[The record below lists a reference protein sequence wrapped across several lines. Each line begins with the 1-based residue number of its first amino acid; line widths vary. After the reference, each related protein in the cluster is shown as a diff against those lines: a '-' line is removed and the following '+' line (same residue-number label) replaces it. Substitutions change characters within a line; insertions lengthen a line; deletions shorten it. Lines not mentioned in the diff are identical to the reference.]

1 MWRIVE
7 LNCLCLL
14 AIALG
19 GLSFSAC
26 RSAVATTTEVVAIQ
40 AQAVPVAP
48 TDAAWDEVPEHP
60 AKLLLQDLVEPRLM
74 KTSTAEV
81 RVRAITN
88 GTEVAFRLEWDDKS
102 KDDLPGPARF
112 MDACAVQ
119 VPSQLEANVPDPQM
133 GGQGK
138 IVEITYWRADW
149 QASVDGRPDS
159 LKEIYPNASVDGY
172 PFEANSLEKGSTAQN
187 EMATRYAPA
196 RALGNRRV
204 GPREAPVE
212 DLIADGPGS
221 LSPAPP
227 AGSKGKGAKS
237 DNGWSVVITRKLP
250 NGLAPGARTQVAFAV
265 WEGAQQETGARKMR
279 TGWIPLLMR
288 GAETK

>member
-1 MWRIVE
+1 MNNILRYFLV
-7 LNCLCLL
+7 L
-14 AIALG
+14 AL
-19 GLSFSAC
+19 FSLMASGC
-26 RSAVATTTEVVAIQ
+26 RKAVAITTEVIAVP
-40 AQAVPVAP
+40 AQALPATP
-48 TDAAWDEVPEHP
+48 NDAAWDSVPEHP

-74 KTSTAEV
+74 KASTGEV

-88 GTEVAFRLEWDDKS
+88 GSEVAFRLEWDDKT

-119 VPSQLEANVPDPQM
+119 APAKLEANVPDPQM

-149 QASVDGRPDS
+149 QAAVDGRPDS

-172 PFEANSLEKGSTAQN
+172 PFEAQSLEKGSAAQQ

-196 RALGNRRV
+196 RALDNRRV
-204 GPREAPVE
+204 GPRETPVE

-227 AGSKGKGAKS
+227 AGSKGKGVKS
-237 DNGWSVVITRKLP
+237 DQGWSVVITRKLP
-250 NGLAPGARTQVAFAV
+250 NGLTPGGRTQVAFAV
-265 WEGAQQETGARKMR
+265 WEGAHQETGSRKMR
-279 TGWIPLLMR
+279 TGWIPLLMKPMK

>member
-1 MWRIVE
+1 MNNTIRFF
-7 LNCLCLL
+7 
-14 AIALG
+14 IALA
-19 GLSFSAC
+19 LFSLTVTGC
-26 RSAVATTTEVVAIQ
+26 RNAVATTTEVVALQ
-40 AQAVPVAP
+40 AKAIPAAP
-48 TDAAWDEVPEHP
+48 TDAAWEDAPEHP

-74 KTSTAEV
+74 KASTAEV

-88 GTEVAFRLEWDDKS
+88 GSEVAFRLEWDDKTQN
-102 KDDLPGPARF
+102 DLPGPARF
-112 MDACAVQ
+112 LDACAVQ
-119 VPSQLEANVPDPQM
+119 VPAKLESNVPDPQM

-138 IVEITYWRADW
+138 TVEITYWRADW
-149 QASVDGRPDS
+149 QASVNGRPDS
-159 LKEIYPNASVDGY
+159 LKEMYPNAAINGY
-172 PFEANSLEKGSTAQN
+172 PFEANSLEKGSAAQQ

-204 GPREAPVE
+204 GPRESPVE

-227 AGSKGKGAKS
+227 AGSKGKGVKS
-237 DNGWSVVITRKLP
+237 ETGWSVVITRKLP
-250 NGLAPGARTQVAFAV
+250 NSLAPGARTQVAFAV

-279 TGWIPLLMR
+279 TGWVPLLMK

>member
-1 MWRIVE
+1 MNNTIRLFIT
-7 LNCLCLL
+7 L
-14 AIALG
+14 AL
-19 GLSFSAC
+19 FSLAVSGC
-26 RSAVATTTEVVAIQ
+26 RSAIATTTEVVAIQ
-40 AQAVPVAP
+40 SQAVPATP
-48 TDAAWDEVPEHP
+48 TDAAWDEAPEHQ

-74 KTSTAEV
+74 KASTAEV

-119 VPSQLEANVPDPQM
+119 VPTKLEANVPDPQM

-138 IVEITYWRADW
+138 TVEITYWRADW

-172 PFEANSLEKGSTAQN
+172 PFEAKPLEKDSATQN
-187 EMATRYAPA
+187 KMATRYAPA

-212 DLIADGPGS
+212 DLIADGPGT

-227 AGSKGKGAKS
+227 A
-237 DNGWSVVITRKLP
+237 DRKP
-250 NGLAPGARTQVAFAV
+250 KA
-265 WEGAQQETGARKMR
+265 
-279 TGWIPLLMR
+279 
-288 GAETK
+288 

>member
-1 MWRIVE
+1 MNNTIRFF
-7 LNCLCLL
+7 
-14 AIALG
+14 IALALFTLTVSG
-19 GLSFSAC
+19 C
-26 RSAVATTTEVVAIQ
+26 RSAIATTTEVVAIQ
-40 AQAVPVAP
+40 AKAVPAAP
-48 TDAAWDEVPEHP
+48 TDAAWDNAPEHP

-74 KTSTAEV
+74 NASTAEV

-88 GTEVAFRLEWDDKS
+88 GSEVAFRLEWGDQTKN
-102 KDDLPGPARF
+102 DLPGPARF
-112 MDACAVQ
+112 LDACAVQ
-119 VPSQLEANVPDPQM
+119 VPAKLEANVPDPQM

-138 IVEITYWRADW
+138 TVEITYWRADW

-159 LKEIYPNASVDGY
+159 LKELYPNASINGY
-172 PFEANSLEKGSTAQN
+172 PFEASSLEKSSAAQQ

-204 GPREAPVE
+204 GPRETPVE

-227 AGSKGKGAKS
+227 AGSKAKGVKS
-237 DNGWSVVITRKLP
+237 DKGWSVVITRKLP
-250 NGLAPGARTQVAFAV
+250 NGLTPGGRTQVAFAV
-265 WEGAQQETGARKMR
+265 WEGAQQETGSRKMR
-279 TGWIPLLMR
+279 TGWVPLLMK

>member
-1 MWRIVE
+1 MNNTIR
-7 LNCLCLL
+7 LF
-14 AIALG
+14 IALA
-19 GLSFSAC
+19 LFSLTASGC

-40 AQAVPVAP
+40 SKDVPATP
-48 TDAAWDEVPEHP
+48 TDKAWDDVPEHQ

-74 KTSTAEV
+74 NASTAEV

-88 GTEVAFRLEWDDKS
+88 GTEMAFRLEWDDKTQN
-102 KDDLPGPARF
+102 DLPGPARF

-119 VPSQLEANVPDPQM
+119 VPSKLEANVPDPQM

-138 IVEITYWRADW
+138 TVEIAYWRADW

-159 LKEIYPNASVDGY
+159 IKQIYPNASVDHY
-172 PFEANSLEKGSTAQN
+172 PFEARSLEKGSAAQQ

-204 GPREAPVE
+204 GPRDTPVE
-212 DLIADGPGS
+212 DLIADGPGT

-227 AGSKGKGAKS
+227 AGSKGKGIKT
-237 DNGWSVVITRKLP
+237 DDGWAVVITRRLP
-250 NGLAPGARTQVAFAV
+250 NGLAPGGRTQAAFAV
-265 WEGAQQETGARKMR
+265 WEGSHNETGARKMR
-279 TGWIPLLMR
+279 TGWIPLLMK
-288 GAETK
+288 GAEAK

>member
-1 MWRIVE
+1 MNNLARLFLI
-7 LNCLCLL
+7 LALFGLL
-14 AIALG
+14 AVSG
-19 GLSFSAC
+19 C
-26 RSAVATTTEVVAIQ
+26 RKAVATTTEVVAVPSQ
-40 AQAVPVAP
+40 ALPAAP
-48 TDAAWDEVPEHP
+48 NDAAWDSAPEHP

-74 KTSTAEV
+74 KASTGEV

-88 GTEVAFRLEWDDKS
+88 GTEVAFRLEWADKT
-102 KDDLPGPARF
+102 KNDLPGPARF

-119 VPSQLEANVPDPQM
+119 IPAKLEANAPDPQM

-138 IVEITYWRADW
+138 TVEITYWRADW

-159 LKEIYPNASVDGY
+159 LKPLYPNASVDGY
-172 PFEANSLEKGSTAQN
+172 PFEAQSLEKGSAAQT

-196 RALGNRRV
+196 AALGNRRV
-204 GPREAPVE
+204 GPRAAPVE
-212 DLIADGPGS
+212 DLIADGPGT

-227 AGSKGKGAKS
+227 AGSKAKGVKS
-237 DNGWSVVITRKLP
+237 ENGWLVVVTRKLP
-250 NGLAPGARTQVAFAV
+250 NGLAPGGRTQVAFAV

-279 TGWIPLLMR
+279 TGWIPLLMK